1 MATDPPPQPGQPP
14 LANGVAGK
22 KAAAAN
28 ESGATKP
35 TGALTRNGD
44 AGADADADAD
54 ADPGSLRRVCLDA
67 QRKVAAFLAE
77 DPATEQLRAL
87 QGQVHTSL
95 GVIDKALEDYRPEEL
110 SISYNGGKDCLVM
123 LILIL
128 ACLPRHF
135 AAPEQA
141 AATPC
146 APRSPSADDSAT
158 PPAQSATST
167 STPPRQQQQPP
178 PQPPQQKQPPANSNS
193 NGNGTADALPPFPD
207 TLQAVY
213 VVSRHPFA
221 EVDEFVGRTGAQYRL
236 SVERVAQSMRPALHA
251 YLASRPAVRAVFVG
265 TRRTD
270 PHGQDLTHFD
280 PTDPGWPPFVR
291 VHPVIDWHYAEIW
304 AFIRHLGIPYCVLY
318 DRGYTS
324 LGGTTDTTPNP
335 ALKRAGAGASETFRP
350 AYELMADNEER
361 LGRDR

>member
-1 MATDPPPQPGQPP
+1 MATDPPSQPGQPP

-22 KAAAAN
+22 KAATAN

-35 TGALTRNGD
+35 AGAPTRNGD
-44 AGADADADAD
+44 AGADAN

-67 QRKVAAFLAE
+67 QRRVAAFLAE
-77 DPATEQLRAL
+77 DPATEQLRVL
-87 QGQVHTSL
+87 QGQVRTSL

-167 STPPRQQQQPP
+167 PTPPRQQQQQPP
-178 PQPPQQKQPPANSNS
+178 PQPPQRKQLPVNSNS
-193 NGNGTADALPPFPD
+193 NGNSTADTLPPFPD

>member
-1 MATDPPPQPGQPP
+1 MATDPPPQPDQPP
-14 LANGVAGK
+14 LTNGVAGK
-22 KAAAAN
+22 AAAAAPAN
-28 ESGATKP
+28 GSSATNPADTATTP
-35 TGALTRNGD
+35 TQNGD
-44 AGADADADAD
+44 ADTG
-54 ADPGSLRRVCLDA
+54 PGSLRRVCLDA
-67 QRKVAAFLAE
+67 QRKVAAFLVE
-77 DPATEQLRAL
+77 EPATEQLRAL
-87 QGQVHTSL
+87 QGQVRTSL
-95 GVIDKALEDYRPEEL
+95 GVIDKALDDYRPEEL

-135 AAPEQA
+135 AAPGQA
-141 AATPC
+141 AVAAAAVTPF
-146 APRSPSADDSAT
+146 APRSSSADDSAT
-158 PPAQSATST
+158 PPAQSTTSA

-178 PQPPQQKQPPANSNS
+178 QQQQKQPPANST
-193 NGNGTADALPPFPD
+193 GPAAPPPFPD

-280 PTDPGWPPFVR
+280 PTDPGWPPFMR

-324 LGGTTDTTPNP
+324 LGGTTDTSPNP
-335 ALKRAGAGASETFRP
+335 ALKRTGAGASETFRP
-350 AYELMADNEER
+350 AYELMEDNEER